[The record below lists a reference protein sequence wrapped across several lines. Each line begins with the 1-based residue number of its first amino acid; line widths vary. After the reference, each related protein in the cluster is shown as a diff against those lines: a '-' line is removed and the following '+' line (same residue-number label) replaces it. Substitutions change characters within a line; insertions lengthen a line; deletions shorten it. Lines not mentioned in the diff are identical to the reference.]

1 MEPLSRE
8 QVHEAVAC
16 LNDNVALASTPLAE
30 QVPEVRALGGVDARA
45 NALRA
50 IILQAIEVLRPPHR
64 LPFGSLASRSYDVL
78 SLRYVGGKTVTDV
91 CDEFSLGRRQIH
103 RDLMQAEEK
112 LTRILQARLDSVSQ
126 DQKAQLA
133 GELSA
138 FAPDPSR
145 VQLRAAVQATL
156 ALLRPLADQFGVRL
170 ACDPGTDPLPV
181 LADMAA
187 LRQVLAQLLSAA
199 IQATAGKQVS
209 VALQEQ
215 GDDAVAV
222 ITFQAASSGLP
233 MPRLLGAQQ
242 IAASQRMACE
252 LAVDRPEQA
261 QITLRLSRASPVRVL
276 VVEDNP
282 SAVEL
287 YRRYLPPE
295 DWEVHVVCD
304 PRATVETAKSLGAE
318 VIVLDIMLPKVDGW
332 TLLGQLASG
341 AETSRIPV
349 VVCSV
354 VDDPDL
360 ARALGAR
367 AYLTKPV
374 SQDSLRDALRQCL
387 PPPRLRR

>member
-8 QVHEAVAC
+8 QVHEAVAH
-16 LNDNVALASTPLAE
+16 LNDNVALASTSLAG
-30 QVPEVRALGGVDARA
+30 QVPEVHALSGVDARA

-64 LPFGSLASRSYDVL
+64 LLFGSLASRSYDVL
-78 SLRYVGGKTVTDV
+78 SLRYVGGKSVADV
-91 CDEFSLGRRQIH
+91 CDEFALGRRQIH
-103 RDLMQAEEK
+103 RDLTQAEEK
-112 LTRILQARLDSVSQ
+112 LTRILQARMDATAQ
-126 DQKAQLA
+126 GQKAQLA
-133 GELSA
+133 GELGA
-138 FAPDPSR
+138 YAPDPSR
-145 VQLRAAVQATL
+145 VQLRTAVQATL
-156 ALLRPLADQFGVRL
+156 TLLRPMADQFDVRL
-170 ACDPGTDPLPV
+170 TGDAGVDPLPV
-181 LADMAA
+181 LVDMAA
-187 LRQVLAQLLSAA
+187 LRQVLAQLLSVA

-209 VALQEQ
+209 VSLQEQ
-215 GDDAVAV
+215 GDETVVTIA
-222 ITFQAASSGLP
+222 FQTASGGLP

-261 QITLRLSRASPVRVL
+261 RISLRLSRASPVRVL

-287 YRRYLPPE
+287 YRRYLPSE
-295 DWEVHVVCD
+295 DWEVHVVSD
-304 PRATVETAKSLGAE
+304 PRATAETAKSLGAE

-332 TLLGQLASG
+332 TLLGQLAAG

-374 SQDSLRDALRQCL
+374 SQDSLRDTLRQCL
-387 PPPRLRR
+387 PATRLRR